1 MQIRYTSDADGL
13 KATAVVVLSDFGS
26 GGFAS
31 AIALHKGFGNPSHK
45 KGDHLRSRFD
55 VRYCKNCGMHWV
67 KFAVEQQGGENW
79 KEVAGLSATRFT
91 DTVVNL

>member
-1 MQIRYTSDADGL
+1 
-13 KATAVVVLSDFGS
+13 
-26 GGFAS
+26 
-31 AIALHKGFGNPSHK
+31 
-45 KGDHLRSRFD
+45 
-55 VRYCKNCGMHWV
+55 MHWV